1 MKTVKNKWPG
11 ALILIVLILL
21 MNMPAVSDTLTILHA
36 NDFHGRY
43 MPFEVA
49 PGSATSQ
56 TGDPGGENSFEFKH
70 HGVVGGLAVM
80 AAAVD
85 SIRKKHGKENV
96 LLVHA
101 GDTYSDD
108 LLGNITKGE
117 AMVRLMNKLGFDFMA
132 FGNHD
137 FDYTL
142 ERTRELQEMA
152 NFPMRA
158 ANIIEKGK
166 PIFGDPVAIVE
177 KAGIKVGLLALG
189 YHNTPLTTNPENVK
203 ALKFINGIDVAQQY
217 VDDLHKQ
224 ADIVVVVSHQG
235 TKADEMLL
243 KKVNGI
249 DVLIGGHSH
258 DEIAESEQGAMAQ
271 SLADAAVL
279 GEINIILEN
288 GRIQEVKAKNHVLW
302 DSQFG
307 ADPQIARFIDS
318 LRAPFLDTLEMVVG
332 TATERIERNYMS
344 ESPFDKLVGNI
355 LREKENSE
363 IALLTGVGYGISI
376 PKGKITREQVYTLI
390 PHSSKIVTLQLSGKQ
405 ILKTL
410 EQSAWNINPQNP
422 MDIVG
427 GLIQTSGMKWSIDF
441 NQPRGKRISAVE
453 VGGQP
458 LEPRRLYSV
467 VTHSGIL
474 AGAHRYNEIAKGKN
488 IIKKNEQ
495 LNEAIVNAFKQMG
508 TVSPPE
514 LGDVN
519 RIEK

>member
-1 MKTVKNKWPG
+1 
-11 ALILIVLILL
+11 
-21 MNMPAVSDTLTILHA
+21 MPAVSDTLTILHA

-258 DEIAESEQGAMAQ
+258 DEIAESEQRG
-271 SLADAAVL
+271 S
-279 GEINIILEN
+279 G
-288 GRIQEVKAKNHVLW
+288 
-302 DSQFG
+302 
-307 ADPQIARFIDS
+307 
-318 LRAPFLDTLEMVVG
+318 TVVG
-332 TATERIERNYMS
+332 RCRSFGRNKY
-344 ESPFDKLVGNI
+344 NI
-355 LREKENSE
+355 GKWPD
-363 IALLTGVGYGISI
+363 TGS
-376 PKGKITREQVYTLI
+376 
-390 PHSSKIVTLQLSGKQ
+390 
-405 ILKTL
+405 
-410 EQSAWNINPQNP
+410 
-422 MDIVG
+422 
-427 GLIQTSGMKWSIDF
+427 
-441 NQPRGKRISAVE
+441 
-453 VGGQP
+453 
-458 LEPRRLYSV
+458 
-467 VTHSGIL
+467 
-474 AGAHRYNEIAKGKN
+474 
-488 IIKKNEQ
+488 
-495 LNEAIVNAFKQMG
+495 
-508 TVSPPE
+508 
-514 LGDVN
+514 
-519 RIEK
+519 